1 MGKLIQQT
9 FWSLFLSA
17 IFQAPVLL
25 WGGSAAMGRVIRGS
39 RKGKSLIF
47 TAKTRLRK
55 GAVKLRA
62 VDYVERK
69 GYIKGLIKNII
80 HDPGRGAP
88 LCEVVFHDPYRYK
101 LKKEL
106 WVAVEGSH
114 TGQFV
119 YCGTKAQ
126 LTVGNVM
133 PLAKMPEGTVISMCE
148 EKAAD
153 RGRFARA
160 SGTSCMVVGHSDDG
174 KKTRVRLPSGS
185 RKSLPSTCR
194 AIVGIVAGGG
204 RMDKPVLKAGNN
216 HHKYRVKRNSWPKV
230 RGSAMNPVEHPHG
243 GGNHQH
249 VGHPTTVARAAVPGQ
264 KVGLIAARRTGL
276 LRGGQKLK
284 K

>member
-1 MGKLIQQT
+1 
-9 FWSLFLSA
+9 
-17 IFQAPVLL
+17 
-25 WGGSAAMGRVIRGS
+25 MGRVIRGS

-55 GAVKLRA
+55 GAVKFRSQDFAERA
-62 VDYVERK
+62 
-69 GYIKGLIKNII
+69 GYIKGLIKKII

-88 LCEVVFHDPYRYK
+88 LCQVVFRDPVRYK
-101 LKKEL
+101 LNKEL
-106 WVAVEGSH
+106 WVAVEGAY

-119 YCGTKAQ
+119 YCGAKAQ
-126 LTVGNVM
+126 LAVGNVL
-133 PLAKMPEGTVISMCE
+133 PVGKMPEGTVISMCE
-148 EKAAD
+148 HKSAD
-153 RGRFARA
+153 RGKLARA
-160 SGTSCMVVGHSDDG
+160 SGTSCMVVGHSDDM
-174 KKTRVRLPSGS
+174 KKTRIRLPSGS
-185 RKSLPSTCR
+185 RKTIQSTCR

-216 HHKYRVKRNSWPKV
+216 HHKYKVKRNSWPRV

-249 VGHPTTVARAAVPGQ
+249 VGHPTTVSRAAVAGA

-276 LRGGQKLK
+276 LRGGGKLK